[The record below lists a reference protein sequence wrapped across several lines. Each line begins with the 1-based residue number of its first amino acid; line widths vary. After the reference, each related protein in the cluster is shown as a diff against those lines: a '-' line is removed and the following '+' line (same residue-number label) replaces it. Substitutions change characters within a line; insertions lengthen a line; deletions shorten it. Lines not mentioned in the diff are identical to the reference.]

1 MSERSLQYEEGV
13 QTFVRIFRKGE
24 AIFNWCEMNFL
35 IFFTA
40 FIGIYIIIEI
50 IFRIF
55 GLQGSRWIE
64 ELARLMLVTTTFVGS
79 SVAVKSKS
87 HESRADAARLRALVD
102 ALPSRWGNVLEI
114 VSNLLCGA
122 TFLALAYFAGKWT
135 VSLIKIKRTM
145 DSVSFP
151 LWPFWV
157 VIALA
162 FFTTGVRFLLE
173 IVKVV
178 KNMKSGVREHGE
190 LKEM

>member
-1 MSERSLQYEEGV
+1 MKKAW

-87 HESRADAARLRALVD
+87 HVGMTALVD

-135 VSLIKIKRTM
+135 VSLFKIKRTM

>member
-1 MSERSLQYEEGV
+1 
-13 QTFVRIFRKGE
+13 
-24 AIFNWCEMNFL
+24 MNFL

-87 HESRADAARLRALVD
+87 HVGMTALVD

-114 VSNLLCGA
+114 VSNL
-122 TFLALAYFAGKWT
+122 
-135 VSLIKIKRTM
+135 
-145 DSVSFP
+145 
-151 LWPFWV
+151 
-157 VIALA
+157 
-162 FFTTGVRFLLE
+162 
-173 IVKVV
+173 
-178 KNMKSGVREHGE
+178 
-190 LKEM
+190 